1 VSVSAMGAVQASA
14 DHRRASSRHP
24 DAKWGPALLPAPTAP
39 RLGYRR
45 CSFRPG
51 SCEPSPSRSWLTSS
65 GFRVPVAGCFS
76 FEKPFPGSSL
86 PIRRSSAS
94 PRLCPRGPSRPEGR
108 SVPLRL
114 PVRCLLA
121 CPLRRAFKSAP
132 TYRPGVG
139 NLAIAS
145 DPPSPV
151 HAALL
156 GVTTPGCRPKPLPRK
171 RSFVRPPWRTITS
184 SGASCL
190 PCSGNPSAALGEPGA
205 PAACRNQIQRLP
217 AEIGFFVPLPVGAFR
232 LRPAGAAAPD
242 HRCKMTLNPIRAK
255 RIRQRRA
262 CGKRGYGG

>member
-1 VSVSAMGAVQASA
+1 MRNGGRHCCQPPLRRDLDTAGVPSVRALANPRRPDPGSPAQASA
-14 DHRRASSRHP
+14 SQS
-24 DAKWGPALLPAPTAP
+24 PAA
-39 RLGYRR
+39 
-45 CSFRPG
+45 
-51 SCEPSPSRSWLTSS
+51 SPSRSPS
-65 GFRVPVAGCFS
+65 PVRRFQS
-76 FEKPFPGSSL
+76 EDRPLLPGSALAVRRDPKVAPFRSGCPSGACSL
-86 PIRRSSAS
+86 VRSEEPSS
-94 PRLCPRGPSRPEGR
+94 PLPPTGR
-108 SVPLRL
+108 
-114 PVRCLLA
+114 
-121 CPLRRAFKSAP
+121 
-132 TYRPGVG
+132 GVG

-232 LRPAGAAAPD
+232 LRLAGAAAPD